1 MDLNISIGILAHNES
16 VSISTTLQSLFQQS
30 LFNEPDPPKSI
41 EIIVVPNGCSDNTA
55 EVSRTALTELVKQC
69 AQPNVREQVCEVAQP
84 GKSNAWNL
92 YVHKFS
98 EPTADYLF
106 LLDAD
111 IQFLDPNTLRYMIDC
126 LETAPELWI
135 SVDNPVKDVSLKGK
149 KNLMERL
156 SVQVSKESLG
166 DDNAPPICGQLYC
179 GRAAKLRQIWM
190 PPGLPVED
198 GFLLAMVNTDLF
210 RSKEGFKRVKRAANA
225 SHLFEAYINIP
236 SLLRHEKRL
245 IVGSTLNAYL
255 FGYLWAN
262 CNSKQDAGSLI
273 KHNNEQN
280 PHWLQGLIRQAIQ
293 DNGWWV
299 IPQAFVFRRFENLK
313 YYHPL
318 KAVLRLPFALLAF
331 LVDLL
336 VCFQANQEFQRG
348 RALGYWGHSQRRSF
362 TRRFNEQTGAV

>member
-30 LFNEPDPPKSI
+30 LFKESDPPKSI
-41 EIIVVPNGCSDNTA
+41 EIIVVPNGCTDNTA

-69 AQPNVREQVCEVAQP
+69 AQPNVRDQVCEVDQP

-98 EPTADYLF
+98 DPAADYLF
-106 LLDAD
+106 LMDAD
-111 IQFLDPNTLRYMIDC
+111 IQFLDPNTLRNMIDC
-126 LETAPELWI
+126 LEAAPDLWI
-135 SVDNPVKDVSLKGK
+135 SVDKPVKDVSLKEK
-149 KNLMERL
+149 KNLIERL

-179 GRAAKLRQIWM
+179 SRAAKLRQIWM

-198 GFLLAMVNTDLF
+198 GFLLAMVTTDLF
-210 RSKEGFKRVKRAANA
+210 RSKEDCEWVKRAPSA
-225 SHLFEAYINIP
+225 SHIFEAYINIP

-245 IVGSTLNAYL
+245 LVGSTLNAYL

-262 CNSKQDAGSLI
+262 CNEQQDAGSLI

-280 PHWLQGLIRQAIQ
+280 PRWLHELIQQAIQ
-293 DNGWWV
+293 ENGWWL
-299 IPQAFVFRRFENLK
+299 IPQAFVFRRFEKLK

-318 KAVLRLPFALLAF
+318 KAVLRFPFALLGF

-336 VCFQANQEFQRG
+336 LCFQANQQIHKG
-348 RALGYWGHSQRRSF
+348 KALGYWGASQRGSLI
-362 TRRFNEQTGAV
+362 RRFSEQTGTV